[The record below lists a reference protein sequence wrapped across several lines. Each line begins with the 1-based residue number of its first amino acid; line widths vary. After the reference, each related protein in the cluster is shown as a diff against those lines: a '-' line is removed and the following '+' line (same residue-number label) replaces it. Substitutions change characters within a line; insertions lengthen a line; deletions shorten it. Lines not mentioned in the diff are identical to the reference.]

1 MEQETTV
8 ARQELKLTQA
18 GIPHDVWLMADWLE
32 RPELHAGYRLAVL
45 TGLNC
50 IDAKRRM
57 LIERLKRSGVKVL
70 ATAGAGRCG
79 GADALEGCTVAA
91 DAVGFRPARIISLVK
106 EAGGYAPADRP
117 GLEVDTDGAFMSV
130 RCLKPGRW
138 MVRLPFAADVV
149 NLKSGQAERTDG
161 DALTL
166 ELDAGTTCWFRL
178 ERRR

>member
-1 MEQETTV
+1 
-8 ARQELKLTQA
+8 
-18 GIPHDVWLMADWLE
+18 MADWLE

-50 IDAKRRM
+50 IDARRRM
-57 LIERLKRSGVKVL
+57 LIERLKRAGVKVL

-91 DAVGFRPARIISLVK
+91 DAIGFRPAQMISLVK

-130 RCLKPGRW
+130 HCLKPGRW
-138 MVRLPFAADVV
+138 TVRLPFAADVV

-161 DALTL
+161 DALML

-178 ERRR
+178 KQRR